1 MPVASDRRSARPG
14 GTGRLKGVAAV
25 LANAAV
31 AARPTGLAALVTL
44 LRRAG
49 MRLVLRAA
57 MPLLLRR
64 AATTLRDE
72 LARRDKVF
80 ERDDAERRR
89 SCRAGPLAQRG

>member
-1 MPVASDRRSARPG
+1 MPVASDRRPARPG

-44 LRRAG
+44 LRRA
-49 MRLVLRAA
+49 
-57 MPLLLRR
+57 
-64 AATTLRDE
+64 ATTLRDE

-89 SCRAGPLAQRG
+89 SRRASPLAQRS